1 VRRLRDVVAGV
12 ALLGVL
18 DRVVA
23 RPARPGGSR
32 LGRLARRRAGA
43 DEAVAPRDPRLFR
56 LMIGTFAVGAVLLLV
71 FESGLAHTP
80 ALILLFAFIV
90 IGVFLVADPRFLATA
105 PPLEIED
112 DGDR

>member
-1 VRRLRDVVAGV
+1 MRRLRDVVAGV

-32 LGRLARRRAGA
+32 LERRLRRRSRAA
-43 DEAVAPRDPRLFR
+43 EAPAPRDPRLFK
-56 LMIGTFAVGAVLLLV
+56 LMLGSFVVGAFLLLV

-90 IGVFLVADPRFLATA
+90 TGVFLVADPRFLAAA
-105 PPLEIED
+105 PPLED
-112 DGDR
+112 DRRHS